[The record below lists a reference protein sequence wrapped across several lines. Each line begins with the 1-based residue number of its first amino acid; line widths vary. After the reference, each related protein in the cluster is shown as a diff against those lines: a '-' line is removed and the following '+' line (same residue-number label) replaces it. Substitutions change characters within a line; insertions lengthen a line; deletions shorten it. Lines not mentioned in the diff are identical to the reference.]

1 MKSKKEDKK
10 TVKTSEAALQ
20 KAHLFEKISLALSE
34 LKEQLGDIKF
44 AAKVRKAVKLF
55 IVKKKVVANPKKKK
69 AESKS
74 PAIKKVVKK
83 SSKLTIASKKVTK
96 PKSK

>member
-1 MKSKKEDKK
+1 
-10 TVKTSEAALQ
+10 
-20 KAHLFEKISLALSE
+20 
-34 LKEQLGDIKF
+34 
-44 AAKVRKAVKLF
+44 
-55 IVKKKVVANPKKKK
+55 VVANPKKKK